1 MFEQVFRA
9 ITQEFSDLSLVHATQ
24 LAIRLTVAALMGGL
38 LGWERE
44 RAGKAAGLRTH
55 ILVATGAAAF
65 VAIPQQSGFDPN
77 ELSRI
82 LQGLITGIGFLGAGC
97 IMKGDGAGQVKGL
110 TTAAGIWLTAGVGV
124 AAGMG
129 RDMSALL
136 LGGFGYFTLSS
147 MGRWEKWFGLGTC
160 HSESDRAK

>member
-1 MFEQVFRA
+1 MFETIFRSVVG
-9 ITQEFSDLSLVHATQ
+9 EFSDLSLPHAVR
-24 LAIRLTVAALMGGL
+24 LAVRLLVAALMGGL
-38 LGWERE
+38 LGWDRE

-65 VAIPQQSGFDPN
+65 MAIPQQSGLDPN
-77 ELSRI
+77 GLSRV
-82 LQGLITGIGFLGAGC
+82 LQGLIAGIGFLGAGC
-97 IMKGDGAGQVKGL
+97 IMKGDTESQVRGL

-136 LGGFGYFTLSS
+136 LGGFGYFTLSAI
-147 MGRWEKWFGLGTC
+147 GRWERKLGLDDL
-160 HSESDRAK
+160 SDESNRAR